1 MWQCCGNS
9 LSRIFG
15 KNFVKVMVLLHKSQ
29 KSWFDEI
36 FLSFFH
42 TVTELLSQKKFVK
55 TFSDRVG
62 FWEYVGFTK
71 FFPKENESNISVTSA
86 LWIPHCELRFAAMY
100 KMWKKFREIN
110 VLLKPLVSRNF
121 CEKSREFKLQ
131 TVSKINSYLFE
142 DRRQTLSFDS
152 ARLTCLQHCHHWYEL

>member
-1 MWQCCGNS
+1 MWQLTNFSTTQILVEMCKIWKFHDLISCQS
-9 LSRIFG
+9 ISRKIWVAE
-15 KNFVKVMVLLHKSQ
+15 NFLG
-29 KSWFDEI
+29 
-36 FLSFFH
+36 FH
-42 TVTELLSQKKFVK
+42 TANCD
-55 TFSDRVG
+55 FSK
-62 FWEYVGFTK
+62 YVGFTK
-71 FFPKENESNISVTSA
+71 FLPKENESNISVIST